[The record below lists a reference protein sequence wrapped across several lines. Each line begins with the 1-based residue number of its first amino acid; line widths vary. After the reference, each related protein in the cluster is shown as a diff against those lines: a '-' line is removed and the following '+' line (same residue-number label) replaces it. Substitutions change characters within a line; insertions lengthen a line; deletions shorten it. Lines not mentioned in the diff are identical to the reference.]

1 MNGNS
6 KKTVKGIKIR
16 TMNICMILISFILY
30 IMLIL
35 ATINASYRYNL
46 MTSAMEDYIAC
57 EKNADLVK
65 EGSDYLTEQVRLYT
79 VTMDKKYV
87 EEYFREVYTVK
98 RRDSALEE
106 MKALHLGEKAG
117 EYLQSA
123 LDNSN
128 KLMEE
133 EIYAM
138 KLISVAQESDM
149 SLFPDVVKNVEI
161 KEEDKNLSYDE
172 MIEKARNIVF
182 NQEYQNKKSVIMND
196 ISFFLNKNI
205 DDTIEKQEDS
215 VQNLKQTMTRQQ
227 VLISILFVENILM
240 FFLII
245 VLIIKPLKIYIENIE
260 DKERLDISGS
270 YEFKYL
276 ALTYNNIYELNAAN
290 EAMLNYRAEH
300 DPLTGI
306 INRGAFE
313 NLRQLLKLKQ
323 IPIALLIVDVDKF
336 KLINDGYGHEAGDLV
351 LKKVAK
357 ILEESFRTSDYTARI
372 GGDEFAVI
380 LTDILPDMKSVIMK
394 KINDINEELLH
405 PTDGLPEVSL
415 SVGGAFSPSGF
426 RDELC
431 KNADSAL
438 YRTKEN
444 GRCGCSFYEGED

>member
-172 MIEKARNIVF
+172 MIESKKYSKEELDRALFEHTKQSNLCEYGKDIIRNT
-182 NQEYQNKKSVIMND
+182 ERMS
-196 ISFFLNKNI
+196 LNKNI
-205 DDTIEKQEDS
+205 LNK
-215 VQNLKQTMTRQQ
+215 KYY
-227 VLISILFVENILM
+227 
-240 FFLII
+240 II
-245 VLIIKPLKIYIENIE
+245 VPYYASELGLSNL
-260 DKERLDISGS
+260 DKEETKSLVFSELYTRAQAIVASIAACGVRAKILKSDEIIDLLYMSYNRDEAEVFGFDKAIMANYNEMYSTAPEVLD
-270 YEFKYL
+270 KKMQ
-276 ALTYNNIYELNAAN
+276 ELDKIIEEKAVEKAREKLN
-290 EAMLNYRAEH
+290 EAMSEKRQEVQEKEDNIEYLIDELAKLLL
-300 DPLTGI
+300 D
-306 INRGAFE
+306 E
-313 NLRQLLKLKQ
+313 NEEYIEKDVIKNAKQ
-323 IPIALLIVDVDKF
+323 KID
-336 KLINDGYGHEAGDLV
+336 N
-351 LKKVAK
+351 AK
-357 ILEESFRTSDYTARI
+357 A
-372 GGDEFAVI
+372 
-380 LTDILPDMKSVIMK
+380 
-394 KINDINEELLH
+394 INEAKE
-405 PTDGLPEVSL
+405 
-415 SVGGAFSPSGF
+415 
-426 RDELC
+426 
-431 KNADSAL
+431 KIK
-438 YRTKEN
+438 TKEGGSDN
-444 GRCGCSFYEGED
+444 EERPKKKRGRKPKTTTE